1 MSGHSHWATIK
12 HKKAASDA
20 KKGKLFSKL
29 AKDIIM
35 AAQTGGGD
43 PEANYQLRTAI
54 EAAKAANMP
63 KENIERAI
71 KRGTGELPGVTYERL
86 TYEGYGPHGIAITGL
101 LTHIMN
107 LAARRGNLPAP
118 VRDNIRLAPGDSRN
132 RTASELRKIFSTRGG
147 KMEGS
152 VAWMFEAKG
161 LLTVPADAIGEDDLM
176 ELVINA
182 GADDMVRTNGTY
194 EITTSPTEFHKVK
207 QALTDR
213 GLTLGV
219 AELTRLPQ
227 TLIKLEGE
235 PARKALALLEELEDH
250 DDVQNVYTNFDVPPD
265 LAADKE

>member
-12 HKKAASDA
+12 HKKAATDA

-43 PEANYQLRTAI
+43 LDTNYTLRSAI
-54 EAAKAANMP
+54 EAAKAANVP
-63 KENIERAI
+63 RDNIERAV

-86 TYEGYGPHGIAITGL
+86 TYEGYGPHGIAIL
-101 LTHIMN
+101 VEVLT
-107 LAARRGNLPAP
+107 
-118 VRDNIRLAPGDSRN
+118 DSRN
-132 RTASELRKIFSTRGG
+132 RTSAELRKIFSQRGG

-161 LLTVPADAIGEDDLM
+161 LLTVPVEAIGEDELM

-182 GADDMVRTNGTY
+182 GADDMVKTDGSY
-194 EITTSPTEFHKVK
+194 EITTAPAEFHKVR
-207 QALTDR
+207 QALTEK
-213 GLTLGV
+213 GLTLSV

-227 TLIKLEGE
+227 TLIRLEGE
-235 PARKALALLEELEDH
+235 AAQKVLNLLEELEDH
-250 DDVQNVYTNFDVPPD
+250 DDVQNLYTNLDVPAE
-265 LAADKE
+265 LAAAKG

>member
-12 HKKAASDA
+12 HKKAATDA

-35 AAQTGGGD
+35 AAQQGGGD

-86 TYEGYGPHGIAITGL
+86 TYEGYGPHGIAIL
-101 LTHIMN
+101 VEVLT
-107 LAARRGNLPAP
+107 
-118 VRDNIRLAPGDSRN
+118 DSRN
-132 RTASELRKIFSTRGG
+132 RTAAELRKIFSQRGG

-161 LLTVPADAIGEDDLM
+161 LLTVPADAIGEDELM

-182 GADDMVRTNGTY
+182 GADDMVKTNGTY

-207 QALTDR
+207 QALLDR

-227 TLIKLEGE
+227 TLIKLDGE
-235 PARKALALLEELEDH
+235 AAAKVLALLEELEDH
-250 DDVQNVYTNFDVPPD
+250 DDVQNVYTNLDVPAE
-265 LAADKE
+265 LAAAKA

>member
-12 HKKAASDA
+12 HKKASTDA

-35 AAQTGGGD
+35 AAQSGGGD
-43 PEANYQLRTAI
+43 PEANYALRSAI
-54 EAAKAANMP
+54 EAAKAANVP
-63 KENIERAI
+63 RENIERAI

-86 TYEGYGPHGIAITGL
+86 TYEGYGPHGIAIVVEV
-101 LTHIMN
+101 LT
-107 LAARRGNLPAP
+107 
-118 VRDNIRLAPGDSRN
+118 DNRN
-132 RTASELRKIFSTRGG
+132 RTAAELRKIFSTRGG

-161 LLTVPADAIGEDDLM
+161 LITVPADAISEDELM
-176 ELVINA
+176 ELALNA

-194 EITTSPTEFHKVK
+194 EITTAPQEFHKVK
-207 QALTDR
+207 QALVEK
-213 GLTLGV
+213 GLALGV

-235 PARKALALLEELEDH
+235 SARKALALLEELEDH
-250 DDVQNVYTNFDVPPD
+250 DDVQNVYTNLDVPEEM
-265 LAADKE
+265 AAAKE